1 MDMKKIEE
9 KEKRLIR
16 INLIQKIILGS
27 IITTGILSVS
37 LLAPNA
43 IQLLKWTRLDKKLK
57 RSKLQIISRAKKEL
71 IKKGL
76 LVVEEGLH
84 GKVLRITESG
94 KGALEREL
102 LITKRLNIKW
112 DGKWRVIIFDIPEKR
127 KLTRDKLRYSLVS
140 VGFIKIQNSVW
151 VYPYP
156 CEDLISLLKADFKI
170 GKDVLYLIV
179 DQLEGDSYLQEQ
191 FNLTNT
197 TK

>member
-1 MDMKKIEE
+1 MEKIEQ
-9 KEKRLIR
+9 KEKRLIK
-16 INLIQKIILGS
+16 INLIQKVILGS
-27 IITTGILSVS
+27 IITTGVLSVS
-37 LLAPNA
+37 LLALNA
-43 IQLLKWTRLDKKLK
+43 IHLLKWTSLDKQFK

-76 LVVEEGLH
+76 LVVEDSLH
-84 GKVLRITESG
+84 GKVMRITELG
-94 KGALEREL
+94 KSALEREL

-127 KLTRDKLRYSLVS
+127 KLTRDKLRYSLIS
-140 VGFIKIQNSVW
+140 IGFIKIQNSVW

-179 DQLEGDSYLQEQ
+179 DQLEGDSYLQER
-191 FNLTNT
+191 FNL
-197 TK
+197 KSPLK